1 MGNLFTS
8 KEIDID
14 LPEEEVEELRMSSTF
29 ERKEIGR
36 LHLEFRRM
44 ANGGDY
50 LSKES
55 FLKIPCI
62 AANPLRDRICM
73 CFGYAPDP
81 DPDVEDEDENE
92 DEDNEK
98 VETYD
103 ENETLKEKEKKTL
116 FELSIPMNSEAP
128 TRTNSEVN
136 GNGNQNTVV
145 ESSVNQSA
153 GGGVEQE
160 GMKLNFRSF
169 LLGISYFNSYGRIEE
184 KLKLAFRI
192 QDFDNDGVISRAGK
206 SERKRKGEICFLLSS
221 PFVC

>member
-81 DPDVEDEDENE
+81 DPDDEVEDEDENE
-92 DEDNEK
+92 DNEK
-98 VETYD
+98 VEIYD

-206 SERKRKGEICFLLSS
+206 SERKSERKNCFLLSS
-221 PFVC
+221 LFVC